1 MKSGGRLTDPLDLH
15 CQLPGHEFVWKAFAH
30 EHQVPRRYEDT
41 EVWKVPVSFAG
52 RFDAGCCSR
61 VFAANNIGDAL
72 LGIVNDD
79 GKLVGP

>member
-1 MKSGGRLTDPLDLH
+1 MSIKCQGDMKILRYGKSQFPLQVDLTRGVV
-15 CQLPGHEFVWKAFAH
+15 QE
-30 EHQVPRRYEDT
+30 
-41 EVWKVPVSFAG
+41 
-52 RFDAGCCSR
+52 